1 MLIAVYSDSTALP
14 RRGLIPVDQ
23 TWPNIL
29 SSKLLMQ
36 YEKECFFLNRSFGG
50 ITFEELIELFRR
62 DSAYYFDLNKS
73 KDLAFQSI
81 CIFTSGIVDGSPWPI
96 TYRLKFLSR
105 IPFIGSSLWKHIGS
119 YLSKF
124 RPLIQSRFAYTPVS
138 IAKFSIELRKLAEI
152 SDSLDIF
159 VILLETP
166 MPHSN
171 LEIRSPGILKSIK
184 KFNTAKEKI
193 ANSFEQIQYVK
204 LSEFFADDLYI
215 SAEDGHHFNITGH
228 GLVADILSNEILKL
242 LSNKA

>member
-1 MLIAVYSDSTALP
+1 
-14 RRGLIPVDQ
+14 
-23 TWPNIL
+23 
-29 SSKLLMQ
+29 
-36 YEKECFFLNRSFGG
+36 
-50 ITFEELIELFRR
+50 
-62 DSAYYFDLNKS
+62 
-73 KDLAFQSI
+73 
-81 CIFTSGIVDGSPWPI
+81 
-96 TYRLKFLSR
+96 
-105 IPFIGSSLWKHIGS
+105 
-119 YLSKF
+119 LSKF

>member
-1 MLIAVYSDSTALP
+1 
-14 RRGLIPVDQ
+14 
-23 TWPNIL
+23 
-29 SSKLLMQ
+29 
-36 YEKECFFLNRSFGG
+36 
-50 ITFEELIELFRR
+50 
-62 DSAYYFDLNKS
+62 
-73 KDLAFQSI
+73 
-81 CIFTSGIVDGSPWPI
+81 
-96 TYRLKFLSR
+96 
-105 IPFIGSSLWKHIGS
+105 
-119 YLSKF
+119 
-124 RPLIQSRFAYTPVS
+124 
-138 IAKFSIELRKLAEI
+138 
-152 SDSLDIF
+152 
-159 VILLETP
+159 